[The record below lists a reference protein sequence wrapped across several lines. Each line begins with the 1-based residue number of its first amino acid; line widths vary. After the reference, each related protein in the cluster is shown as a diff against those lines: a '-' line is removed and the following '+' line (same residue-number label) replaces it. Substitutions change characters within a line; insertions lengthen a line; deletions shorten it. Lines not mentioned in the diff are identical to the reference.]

1 MQKKIRSLRDYIP
14 AKIYIRVE
22 VNNSK
27 GILSKVT
34 EKFSLLNLSV
44 EKVDQHLF
52 NDSKNAFL
60 LFILVNSNKTS
71 IKKIKLKFKRSKL
84 FHNLE
89 IFPIVDIENV

>member
-1 MQKKIRSLRDYIP
+1 MRLLRDYIP

-44 EKVDQHLF
+44 KKLTNIYLMTLKKHSYFL
-52 NDSKNAFL
+52 FL
-60 LFILVNSNKTS
+60 LIQIKHF
-71 IKKIKLKFKRSKL
+71 KKIKLKFKRSKL
-84 FHNLE
+84 FYNLE
-89 IFPIVDIENV
+89 IFPIVDIKNV

>member
-1 MQKKIRSLRDYIP
+1 MRSLRDYIP

-52 NDSKNAFL
+52 NDSKKAFL
-60 LFILVNSNKTS
+60 LFILINSNKTPL
-71 IKKIKLKFKRSKL
+71 KKS
-84 FHNLE
+84 N
-89 IFPIVDIENV
+89 